1 MGRDDAR
8 AAGLWSDQLVVLVVS
23 GAAESDVDV
32 GQFSPSGFG
41 WHGPG
46 SLPGNPVGRSD
57 VFHPA
62 SHQPSPREGCSG
74 LAISSCLS
82 TTWLCLVTSPRGVA
96 ARATQTMMGTEAISC
111 LWRRKTKS
119 LGTCDKLCNE
129 ELCSR
134 VWGA

>member
-8 AAGLWSDQLVVLVVS
+8 AAGLWSDQLVVPVVS

-62 SHQPSPREGCSG
+62 SHQPSPREG
-74 LAISSCLS
+74 
-82 TTWLCLVTSPRGVA
+82 VA
-96 ARATQTMMGTEAISC
+96 
-111 LWRRKTKS
+111 
-119 LGTCDKLCNE
+119 
-129 ELCSR
+129 R
-134 VWGA
+134 VWRFHLACPQHGSALSRRRGALRPVRHRR